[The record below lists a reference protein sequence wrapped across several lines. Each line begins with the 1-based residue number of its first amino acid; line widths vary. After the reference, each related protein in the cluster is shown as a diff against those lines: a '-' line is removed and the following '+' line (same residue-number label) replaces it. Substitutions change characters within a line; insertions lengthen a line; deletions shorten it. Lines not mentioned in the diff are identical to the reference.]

1 MQLKYSSHSP
11 SVPFRLRGATVIN
24 QYHFSHTWL
33 SFYHIPLRFTI
44 TSIAKLHKV
53 FLVEPLPKVSDQF
66 AAFLPSLGLLLL
78 CLFLWDLVQ
87 QALSE
92 QSRAPTA
99 FITPV
104 GLFEGR
110 VLPFGLKNSPA
121 EFQRIMDVVLYLQA
135 ASGVRLLTAV
145 RPEGSGIEGC
155 TSKFL
160 GGRQLPAKI
169 PACTCTNSRGTE

>member
-1 MQLKYSSHSP
+1 MQLNYSPHPP
-11 SVPFRLRGATVIN
+11 SVSFRLRGAAIIN
-24 QYHFSHTWL
+24 KYHFSHTWL
-33 SFYHIPLRFTI
+33 SLYHIPLPFTI